1 MDSLKEGIMHV
12 EVQELLAGVGSGDH
26 VSKDRF
32 RKAVTII
39 KGLQQEILRK
49 NYELARAEINHH
61 FEQRT
66 DSEIPVA
73 SRTDMHYEQ
82 ENNSETPNAANA
94 DTPNDRETC
103 SEASADSRTDARYG
117 LRRRPIPRQEPE
129 TTVLP
134 VEEELE
140 ERHLPPIPASAFII
154 RVEELRQYTGTG
166 GDAARRVRK
175 TLEALPHRRTA
186 ILMTGRREAR
196 DIGSRHSKA
205 SAAVLQLAGL
215 HQRIPCN
222 PCCKAG
228 AKGRAFVGCR
238 AVPGFFSGSCANCVY
253 NDSRQSCDCSSY
265 DPDEQPMTVEEYRK
279 ARGEDLEV
287 DEGEEHISRLESIV
301 KVSPTTP
308 TTPEPGL
315 KPSRYKASPI
325 HFPSRYTTPEC
336 SPKPV
341 RRSAAENP
349 RDTGN
354 RNVERKHKED
364 SRDIEHTASRKK
376 KGKEAIVQIPAK
388 RSWGQCFF
396 QLDTAGSATNAK
408 RRDPHEQN
416 SD

>member
-154 RVEELRQYTGTG
+154 RVEELRQYT
-166 GDAARRVRK
+166 
-175 TLEALPHRRTA
+175 
-186 ILMTGRREAR
+186 
-196 DIGSRHSKA
+196 
-205 SAAVLQLAGL
+205 
-215 HQRIPCN
+215 
-222 PCCKAG
+222 
-228 AKGRAFVGCR
+228 
-238 AVPGFFSGSCANCVY
+238 
-253 NDSRQSCDCSSY
+253 
-265 DPDEQPMTVEEYRK
+265 DEQPMTVEEYRK

-325 HFPSRYTTPEC
+325 HFPSR
-336 SPKPV
+336 
-341 RRSAAENP
+341 
-349 RDTGN
+349 DTGN

-376 KGKEAIVQIPAK
+376 KGKEAIVQIPGRNVVGAVK
-388 RSWGQCFF
+388 LEFWGNDAPHDGQKIFMKQRTYRCTFF
-396 QLDTAGSATNAK
+396 VVEDAEVDLTIGSRTIQDKGLAVRDMFDDFYALDGMNQGGFTFRHNPVGRELREEARRMQEERRAEYRRIRENAGYVPGPYSNAG
-408 RRDPHEQN
+408 N
-416 SD
+416 